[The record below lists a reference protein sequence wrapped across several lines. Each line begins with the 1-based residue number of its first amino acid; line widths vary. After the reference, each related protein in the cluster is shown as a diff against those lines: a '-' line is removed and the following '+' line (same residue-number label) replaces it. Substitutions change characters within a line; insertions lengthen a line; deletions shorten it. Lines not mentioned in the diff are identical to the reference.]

1 MSAQLKDLIDKCSIC
16 QSVKPEQASK
26 PLQPHPVPDR
36 LWQRVATFENRNYLV
51 LVDYY
56 SNFIELDYLADTS
69 SQTVIHKLK
78 IHFARHGVPDYVVS
92 DNGPPYTFF
101 CEFFLYFLHKHYY
114 IYINKIPLQVHKIHF
129 LLYINNG

>member
-36 LWQRVATFENRNYLV
+36 PWQLVATFENRNYLV

-56 SNFIELDYLADTS
+56 SNFIELDYLANTS
-69 SQTVIHKLK
+69 SQTV
-78 IHFARHGVPDYVVS
+78 
-92 DNGPPYTFF
+92 
-101 CEFFLYFLHKHYY
+101 
-114 IYINKIPLQVHKIHF
+114 LQVKRRISDHIWESISEPPAQKVQIKAS
-129 LLYINNG
+129 LLTGSRG